1 MRSKVFIEI
10 DHLTFSIVGLL
21 DKSHL
26 FKDSNNFKFSY
37 AVTHFFINF
46 TVNYNDSDTSQ

>member
-1 MRSKVFIEI
+1 MKIESIILI

-21 DKSHL
+21 GKSHL
-26 FKDSNNFKFSY
+26 FKDFNNFKFSY